1 VRIVFCISSYLEH
14 SLALE
19 EPRSGS
25 ALDLRSD
32 LSLTPVW
39 IRIERIAEPRC
50 LGNVNTYQRMGGD
63 YGGDGWK
70 AVFGQKHGPLLL
82 ARM

>member
-1 VRIVFCISSYLEH
+1 MIAFCISSYLEH

-32 LSLTPVW
+32 LSLTRVW
-39 IRIERIAEPRC
+39 IIERIAEPIY
-50 LGNVNTYQRMGGD
+50 LGNVNISVWGGGIMAGTVGRRCLD
-63 YGGDGWK
+63 K
-70 AVFGQKHGPLLL
+70 KVEP
-82 ARM
+82 